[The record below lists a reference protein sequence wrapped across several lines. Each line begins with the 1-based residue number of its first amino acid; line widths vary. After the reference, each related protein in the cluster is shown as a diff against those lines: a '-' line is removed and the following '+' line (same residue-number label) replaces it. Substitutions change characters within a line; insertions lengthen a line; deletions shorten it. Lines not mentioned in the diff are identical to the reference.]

1 MYFKRHTFY
10 FSFCIYSV
18 CHVPLAVPTLWY
30 TLYTQLLYT
39 KIMYSF
45 LEFENKYDL
54 ILFDLKKT
62 GLLDPGPLGPLTPRG
77 YPHIK
82 S

>member
-1 MYFKRHTFY
+1 MKLSTLAFA
-10 FSFCIYSV
+10 YSV

-45 LEFENKYDL
+45 LEFENKYDR
-54 ILFDLKKT
+54 ITWAGLK
-62 GLLDPGPLGPLTPRG
+62 
-77 YPHIK
+77 
-82 S
+82 